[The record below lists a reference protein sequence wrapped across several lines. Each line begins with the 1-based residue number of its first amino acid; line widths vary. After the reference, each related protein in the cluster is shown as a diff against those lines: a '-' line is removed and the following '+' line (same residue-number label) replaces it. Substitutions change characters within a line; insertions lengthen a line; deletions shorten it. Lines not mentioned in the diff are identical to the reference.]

1 MFSAKHVR
9 GGNVQIIDNQSIL
22 RFAPRTCRHSKAD
35 LCDRRIAKSALDN
48 CVCTISGVVPLTSIL
63 MSGQF
68 SHRPRQSEPLNGSAE
83 RTELTPSRL
92 FPSARRNCSRAAKT
106 GTSLPRDFQPAG
118 NQLVPIRRCPAIHFL
133 KPIAVHV
140 TCRKQ
145 PSRALQQR
153 FRNWVCTAIILLQL
167 YRNME
172 QPQVNPKQPGTV
184 LNGHGDGPEQHESYF
199 GNFWTKKKPPGSN
212 LAASIIQERDYS

>member
-9 GGNVQIIDNQSIL
+9 GVNVQIIDNQSIL

-68 SHRPRQSEPLNGSAE
+68 SHRPFGRVTLNGMNCSYSCYEAMLRRAIQRVAGHSLFAE

-92 FPSARRNCSRAAKT
+92 FPPARRNCRREAARGWITNPAQRARKSIFHPPLRSR
-106 GTSLPRDFQPAG
+106 PAG
-118 NQLVPIRRCPAIHFL
+118 SIGLCGGVLTAGGRAPA
-133 KPIAVHV
+133 A
-140 TCRKQ
+140 
-145 PSRALQQR
+145 AAGGGGLQILSNGVRITEQDCSSEAMWQR
-153 FRNWVCTAIILLQL
+153 
-167 YRNME
+167 
-172 QPQVNPKQPGTV
+172 
-184 LNGHGDGPEQHESYF
+184 ES
-199 GNFWTKKKPPGSN
+199 
-212 LAASIIQERDYS
+212 